1 MKKLVFSL
9 IFVLTIVFGFTSC
22 VKDVDPNSYE
32 QTKEQVLTDNFNT
45 AFGVTET
52 EYANHRWGM
61 NTMPLVISNTNTMRA
76 ANTNANQWEDQ
87 GYVLPAEIT
96 TTEIEKVKAKF
107 AEKGEASYTSLI
119 DWDCFFVQQV
129 YKGDSIYVN
138 GAGGTVTGPEH
149 MDWLCAVTNKH
160 VNVISYWPY
169 QEEIVEGEEYDD
181 HINNFNNGNCTTS
194 AVSEKTG
201 TVIKGT
207 MLMINSNTN
216 KFGFKSSEDNGHVFY
231 NFRMEEIDGSYYVGF
246 DFEAAGQNPSEQV
259 ARDYVYDD
267 WIVKIVPGKGVTP
280 PARVRVMAEDLGT
293 MSSDFD
299 YNDIVFDILFVK
311 EDNTYKADIILQA
324 AGGTL
329 PLYLGE
335 GEGNVFEVHDLFG
348 VSTDMMINTHAE
360 DRGLKGRSGLAP
372 VPFTVVLPAGNE
384 YATMKAEDAVD
395 ALNIRV
401 KIGDNIVRLRPAH
414 STGHDG
420 VEVSK
425 APKLIVA
432 PVGTEWADERI
443 RIDKVYSK
451 FVDWI
456 KDETVEWWKN

>member
-1 MKKLVFSL
+1 MLAAF
-9 IFVLTIVFGFTSC
+9 TISSC
-22 VKDVDPNSYE
+22 VKDVDPTSYE
-32 QTKEQVLTDNFNT
+32 QTKDQVLTDNFNT
-45 AFGVTET
+45 TFGVTESQ
-52 EYANHRWGM
+52 YANHRWGM
-61 NTMPLVISNTNTMRA
+61 NTVPLVVTSTSASRAMRA

-87 GYVLPAEIT
+87 GYVLPTEIT
-96 TTEIEKVKAKF
+96 EAEIEKVKAKF

-129 YKGDSIYVN
+129 YKGDSVYVN
-138 GAGGTVTGPEH
+138 GAGGTVTGAEH

-160 VNVISYWPY
+160 INIISYWPY
-169 QEEIVEGEEYDD
+169 QEEVVEGDEYDD

-194 AVSEKTG
+194 SVSEKTG

-207 MLMINSNTN
+207 MLMYNSNTN

-231 NFRMEEIDGSYYVGF
+231 NFRMEEIDGNYYVGF

-267 WIVKIVPGKGVTP
+267 WIVKIVPGRGVTP

-299 YNDIVFDILFVK
+299 YNDVVFDILFV
-311 EDNTYKADIILQA
+311 EENGSYKADIILQA

-329 PLYLGE
+329 PLYIGE
-335 GEGNVFEVHDLFG
+335 GEGNTYEVHALFG
-348 VSTDMMINTHAE
+348 VDTDVMVNTHAE
-360 DRGLKGRSGLAP
+360 DRGLKGRSNLAP
-372 VPFTVVLPAGNE
+372 VPFTVNLPSGKN

-395 ALNIRV
+395 ALNITV
-401 KIGDNIVRLRPAH
+401 KIGNNTVRLTPKA
-414 STGHDG
+414 SY
-420 VEVSK
+420 ENYSN
-425 APKLIVA
+425 APKMIVA
-432 PVGTEWADERI
+432 PVGTEWVDERI
-443 RIDKVYSK
+443 LISKVYNK

-456 KDETVEWWKN
+456 SDPTIEWWVK